1 MTCCLVCA
9 GVQSFAVLRALYNHS
24 AAPQRTLFPSG
35 SWTIRSWTR
44 LPSGQTVMFTFLT
57 SSEVSY
63 LDILVYGITRG
74 AAGIA
79 ILVAAPIVTLL
90 VVTVPLQLHRIAY
103 APKDIP
109 WVGQGSYTWFP
120 KLRSSLVALK
130 NERLNLEE
138 GWEKVCLRPT

>member
-1 MTCCLVCA
+1 
-9 GVQSFAVLRALYNHS
+9 
-24 AAPQRTLFPSG
+24 
-35 SWTIRSWTR
+35 
-44 LPSGQTVMFTFLT
+44 MFTFLA

-90 VVTVPLQLHRIAY
+90 VVTVPLQLHRISY

-109 WVGQGSYTWFP
+109 WVGQGNYTWFP
-120 KLRSSLVALK
+120 KLRSTLVALK

-138 GWEKVCLRPT
+138 GWEKVCLRPTRISSSQ

>member
-1 MTCCLVCA
+1 
-9 GVQSFAVLRALYNHS
+9 
-24 AAPQRTLFPSG
+24 
-35 SWTIRSWTR
+35 
-44 LPSGQTVMFTFLT
+44 MFTFLT

-103 APKDIP
+103 AQKDIP